1 MSTRS
6 TDTRSEYQKI
16 HDRSISEAALQK
28 SLIEVAE
35 MHGWQI
41 HHEVDSRRSNPGLP
55 DLICAHP
62 NHGVVFIELKAERSY
77 LRPAQKEWRDAL
89 TMAGANYYVFRPRDR
104 FVADDLFTR
113 GELPPMKE
121 YSR

>member
-1 MSTRS
+1 MTTRFK
-6 TDTRSEYQKI
+6 DTRAEYQRI

-35 MHGWQI
+35 MHGWMV
-41 HHEVDSRRSNPGLP
+41 HHETDSRRSNPGLP

-62 NHGVVFIELKAERSY
+62 NHGVVFIELKSERGY
-77 LRPAQKEWRDAL
+77 LRPAQREWRDAL

-104 FVADDLFTR
+104 FTADALFVSGDMPEMER
-113 GELPPMKE
+113 YQK
-121 YSR
+121 